1 MTKTEHNYN
10 KSMNSNDYITETLL
24 NNLVGMRI
32 NGREV
37 IEVHSMSNRESF
49 LMEPV
54 LLVRYGEAIN
64 DKLFI
69 HPNRVRYS
77 YLTSERIVLVERSS
91 WSEMIEFDFT
101 K

>member
-1 MTKTEHNYN
+1 
-10 KSMNSNDYITETLL
+10 MNSNDYITETLL
-24 NNLVGMRI
+24 NNLVGMRV

-69 HPNRVRYS
+69 HPNRVQYS
-77 YLTSERIVLVERSS
+77 YFTPERIVLVERYG